1 LHRKRPALDGLSMTD
16 AVRQLLEF
24 SQQYAGF
31 AMDCWRLA
39 AGAVAAPAGGVP
51 QPGLET
57 LQPLFAEHYRRL
69 LAPALP
75 PEIPGAAAAPAMAAA
90 LARCQRAAQALAAET
105 TAAAADAARRL
116 VEELSRNDAGAAPIT
131 TLRGLHDLWI
141 ECGEAAW
148 AATVH
153 GDAYAAAQAE
163 WLAALIELQFEQRR
177 LQHPASGTAP

>member
-1 LHRKRPALDGLSMTD
+1 LHRTQALPESQSMTD

-39 AGAVAAPAGGVP
+39 AGAQAAPAAGMP
-51 QPGLET
+51 QPGLEA
-57 LQPLFAEHYRRL
+57 LQPMFAEHYRRL

-75 PEIPGAAAAPAMAAA
+75 PEIPGAAAPAMAAA
-90 LARCQRAAQALAAET
+90 LARCQRAGQALAAET

-116 VEELSRNDAGAAPIT
+116 VAELSRTDAGAPPVT
-131 TLRGLHDLWI
+131 TLRGLHELWI

-148 AATVH
+148 AAAVH
-153 GDAYAAAQAE
+153 GDAYATAQAE
-163 WLAALIELQFEQRR
+163 WLASLIELQFEQRR
-177 LQHPASGTAP
+177 LQQPAGGTKP

>member
-1 LHRKRPALDGLSMTD
+1 MTD
-16 AVRQLLEF
+16 ALRQLLEF
-24 SQQYAGF
+24 SQQYSGF

-39 AGAVAAPAGGVP
+39 AGAGAGPATGVP
-51 QPGLET
+51 PPGLEA
-57 LQPLFAEHYRRL
+57 LQPMFAEHYRQL
-69 LAPALP
+69 LAPAMP
-75 PEIPGAAAAPAMAAA
+75 PEIPGAAAAPVMAAA
-90 LARCQRAAQALAAET
+90 LARCQRAAQALAAQT

-153 GDAYAAAQAE
+153 GDAFAAAQAE
-163 WLAALIELQFEQRR
+163 WLASHIELQFEQRR
-177 LQHPASGTAP
+177 LQHPASGMAP